1 MCIAHTDRGT
11 LQTLHR
17 HSAGALVVVNS
28 VLSGQKRRHDCL
40 IFSQKKKKK
49 VRLKLV
55 NHPNRQGDNSHVL
68 KEDTSTLVRK

>member
-49 VRLKLV
+49 GETETGESSQPAGR
-55 NHPNRQGDNSHVL
+55 
-68 KEDTSTLVRK
+68 